1 MILTFYKGITL
12 THAITLTQDHLP
24 SSGSSTGNGRWI
36 IGCIALIAACI
47 SWCSWFLIQSK
58 VNKIYPALYRCTA
71 IIFFMSFLQSAVLT
85 LAIEGSSSLL
95 AVRGKLLIITV
106 LFAVISLP
114 NYFSVSP
121 LSVSA
126 SLFLSVLLLFETLSS
141 SHVATGHR
149 GFGIGVS
156 PNALVHQQERARLPG
171 GIHPHHTDRRSHYRL
186 RRNARASSS
195 WKVAIPISLSLY
207 IQQIWL
213 LTFSL
218 RAALSVL
225 SSW

>member
-1 MILTFYKGITL
+1 MEVLDIREKTGIAKVLGTLVCVGGAMILTFYKGITL
-12 THAITLTQDHLP
+12 THSITLTQDHLP

-121 LSVSA
+121 
-126 SLFLSVLLLFETLSS
+126 SLFLRLCFCQFSCSS
-141 SHVATGHR
+141 KH
-149 GFGIGVS
+149 
-156 PNALVHQQERARLPG
+156 
-171 GIHPHHTDRRSHYRL
+171 
-186 RRNARASSS
+186 
-195 WKVAIPISLSLY
+195 
-207 IQQIWL
+207 
-213 LTFSL
+213 
-218 RAALSVL
+218 
-225 SSW
+225 